1 MTEQLI
7 REIFGKSIWDMTTQE
22 LIRYKLD
29 EVWVQ
34 LVDEEA

>member
-34 LVDEEA
+34 LVDEEV